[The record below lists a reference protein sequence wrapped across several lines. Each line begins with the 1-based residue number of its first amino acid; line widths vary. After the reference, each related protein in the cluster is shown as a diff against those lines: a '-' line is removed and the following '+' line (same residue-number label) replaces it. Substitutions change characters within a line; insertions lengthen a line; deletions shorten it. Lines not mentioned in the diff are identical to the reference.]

1 MIIKSGFYR
10 IWIEWG
16 DKEFSY
22 IGISKN
28 IEGRIKT
35 HLQKIK
41 SFYQLTN
48 FEKVFLPRLYSQL
61 TNPDE
66 LLIPSIGAFYW
77 KATFFLYQH
86 NKKLEDFRWEI
97 LKEKEINVLTD
108 QFEEMKF
115 IEKFN
120 SEKLGFNGPFAK
132 AFQIQNML
140 NFEIDESKQ
149 TVLKNLFDLQEKKN
163 SLLIKELE
171 NTKEVSNY
179 LDNFM
184 PWLGFQMEVK
194 KWQGIYLGACESIFL
209 FGGSEIDKDKS
220 FDKAVE
226 TRLGEIGVKDLRYF
240 RKHFFLNKSKEKEIE
255 EIKNKKHICSSCCPV
270 KKDKNKKWDEMGEN
284 VNLFFTIAGIL
295 FAIGIFIIFI
305 VVLLAYF
312 GAFTNKF

>member
-35 HLQKIK
+35 HLQTIK

-61 TNPDE
+61 KNPDE
-66 LLIPSIGAFYW
+66 LWIPAVGAFYW
-77 KATFFLYQH
+77 KAAFFLYSH
-86 NKKLEDFRWEI
+86 NKKPENFKWEI

-171 NTKEVSNY
+171 NTKKVSNY

-184 PWLGFQMEVK
+184 PWLGFQMGVK
-194 KWQGIYLGACESIFL
+194 KWQRIYLDACESIFL
-209 FGGSEIDKDKS
+209 FGGSVIDEDKS
-220 FDKAVE
+220 FNKTAE
-226 TRLGEIGVKDLRYF
+226 TKLGKESIEEFRYF
-240 RKHFFLNKSKEKEIE
+240 IKHFFLNKL
-255 EIKNKKHICSSCCPV
+255 KK
-270 KKDKNKKWDEMGEN
+270 KKRN
-284 VNLFFTIAGIL
+284 
-295 FAIGIFIIFI
+295 
-305 VVLLAYF
+305 
-312 GAFTNKF
+312 